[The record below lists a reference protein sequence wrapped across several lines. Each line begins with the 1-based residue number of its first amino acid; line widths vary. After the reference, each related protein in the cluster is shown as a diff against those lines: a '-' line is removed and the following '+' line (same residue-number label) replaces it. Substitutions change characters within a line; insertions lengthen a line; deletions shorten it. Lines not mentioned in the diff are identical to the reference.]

1 MQKFCM
7 YKPYLT
13 AVVEVVATTE
23 QSLSL
28 TTHQLRTYWWLA
40 ANNIPG

>member
-23 QSLSL
+23 QSLSD
-28 TTHQLRTYWWLA
+28 YSLA
-40 ANNIPG
+40 